1 MQAVSNTTLEIFD
14 DWTLRVRTPARTP
27 ARLLLMLHGWTGDE
41 NSMWVFARN
50 FPTDSL
56 LLAPRAPHPAPQ
68 GGFSW
73 RPHREGTHGRPSL
86 DDLRESAEALIRLV
100 DAYAAKACAEPS
112 QSVSVDASQ
121 FDVMGFSQGA
131 ALSNVLTCLYPHR
144 IRKAG
149 ILAGFMPSGM
159 EEIVAQKPLAGKT
172 IFVAHGTQD
181 NMVPIDR
188 ARASMTL
195 LEQAGAH
202 VTYCEAEV
210 GHKVSA
216 DCLRG
221 LESFFGHG

>member
-1 MQAVSNTTLEIFD
+1 MLAANNTTIETFEN
-14 DWTLRVRTPARTP
+14 WTLRVRMPSQTPARV
-27 ARLLLMLHGWTGDE
+27 LLMLHGWTGDE
-41 NSMWVFARN
+41 NSTWVFARN
-50 FPTDSL
+50 FPTDL
-56 LLAPRAPHPAPQ
+56 LILAPRGLHPAPQ

-73 RPHREGTHGRPSL
+73 RPHRADSFGRPSL
-86 DDLRESAEALIRLV
+86 DDFRASAEALIRLV

-112 QSVSVDASQ
+112 RSVRVDARQ

-131 ALSNVLTCLYPHR
+131 ALSNVVACLHPER
-144 IRKAG
+144 VRKAA

-159 EEIVAQKPLAGKT
+159 EEIVAKKPLTGKSV
-172 IFVAHGTQD
+172 FVTHGTQD

-188 ARASMTL
+188 ARASMSL

-216 DCLRG
+216 DCLRA
-221 LESFFGHG
+221 LESFFAN

>member
-1 MQAVSNTTLEIFD
+1 MQAVSNTSLEIFE
-14 DWTLRVRTPARTP
+14 DWTLRVRTPEQTP

-50 FPTDSL
+50 FPTDYV

-73 RPHREGTHGRPSL
+73 RPPRADSFGRPSL

-100 DAYAAKACAEPS
+100 DAYAAKG
-112 QSVSVDASQ
+112 QIDAGR

-144 IRKAG
+144 IRRAG

-159 EEIVAQKPLAGKT
+159 EDIVAQKPLAGKP

-181 NMVPIDR
+181 NLVPIDR

-221 LESFFGHG
+221 LESFFGRG

>member
-1 MQAVSNTTLEIFD
+1 MQAAAGNTTLEVFNE
-14 DWTLRVRTPARTP
+14 WTLRARTPTRTP

-50 FPTDSL
+50 FPTDCL
-56 LLAPRAPHPAPQ
+56 LLAPRGLHPAAQ
-68 GGFSW
+68 GGYSW
-73 RPHREGTHGRPSL
+73 RPPRADSFGRPSL

-100 DAYAAKACAEPS
+100 DAYAA
-112 QSVSVDASQ
+112 QVQIDASQ

-131 ALSNVLTCLYPHR
+131 ALSNVLTCLYPDR
-144 IRKAG
+144 VRKVG

-159 EEIVAQKPLAGKT
+159 EEIIAKKPLAGKP
-172 IFVAHGTQD
+172 IFVSHGTQD

-188 ARASMTL
+188 ARASMSL

-202 VTYCEAEV
+202 ITYCEAEV

-221 LESFFGHG
+221 LENFFKD

>member
-1 MQAVSNTTLEIFD
+1 MQAAAGNTTLEVFG
-14 DWTLRVRTPARTP
+14 DWTLRVRQPAQTPAH
-27 ARLLLMLHGWTGDE
+27 LILMLHGWTGDE

-50 FPTDSL
+50 FPTNCL
-56 LLAPRAPHPAPQ
+56 LLAPRGLHSAAE
-68 GGFSW
+68 GGYSW
-73 RPHREGTHGRPSL
+73 RLPRADSFGRPSL
-86 DDLRESAEALIRLV
+86 DDLRESAEALVRLV
-100 DAYAAKACAEPS
+100 DAYAAKACVEPS
-112 QSVSVDASQ
+112 RSVRVDASQ

-131 ALSNVLTCLYPHR
+131 ALSNVLTCLHPQR

-159 EEIVAQKPLAGKT
+159 EEVIAKRPLAGKAM
-172 IFVAHGTQD
+172 FVSHGTQD

-188 ARASMTL
+188 ARASMSL

-202 VTYCEAEV
+202 ITYCESEV

-221 LESFFGHG
+221 LEVFFKD

>member
-1 MQAVSNTTLEIFD
+1 MQAANNTTLEVFEN
-14 DWTLRVRTPARTP
+14 WTLRVRTPARTP

-50 FPTDSL
+50 FPTETL

-73 RPHREGTHGRPSL
+73 RLYREGTYGRPSL
-86 DDLRESAEALIRLV
+86 EDLRESAEALIRLV
-100 DAYAAKACAEPS
+100 DAYAA
-112 QSVSVDASQ
+112 QGQIDASR

-131 ALSNVLTCLYPHR
+131 ALSNVLACLHPHR

-159 EEIVAQKPLAGKT
+159 EEIVAKKPLAGKP
-172 IFVAHGTQD
+172 IFVSHGTQD
-181 NMVPIDR
+181 NLVPIDR

-221 LESFFGHG
+221 LESFFRRG